1 MDLTGIIAISGKP
14 GLYKVL
20 AQGKN
25 NIIVESLEDKKRVP
39 AYASDRISALD
50 DISIYTYDDDKP
62 LREIFTSIFEKEKGK
77 ETISHKEDQ
86 NKLKAYLIEVLPNFD
101 QERVYGSDIKKIFQ
115 WYNLLLKAGALI
127 PEVKE
132 DKKAAKADSSAEGK
146 EKKPA
151 AKTTAKKAAE
161 EGEKEEKAPAK
172 KAPAKKT
179 AATATK
185 SATAAKAPAAKAPA
199 KANAK
204 ATSAKKVAA
213 PKTGSSRGK

>member
-1 MDLTGIIAISGKP
+1 MNLTGIIAISGKP

-62 LREIFTSIFEKEKGK
+62 LKEIFVSIFEKEKGK

-101 QERVYGSDIKKIFQ
+101 QERVYASDIKKIFQ
-115 WYNLLLKAGALI
+115 WYNLLLKAGALV
-127 PEVKE
+127 PDEKE
-132 DKKAAKADSSAEGK
+132 EKEAAPAK
-146 EKKPA
+146 EKKA
-151 AKTTAKKAAE
+151 TKTATKKEDAE
-161 EGEKEEKAPAK
+161 TKEEKAPAK
-172 KAPAKKT
+172 KTPAKKAAAPK
-179 AATATK
+179 AATTK
-185 SATAAKAPAAKAPA
+185 TPAAKAPA
-199 KANAK
+199 KASAK

>member
-1 MDLTGIIAISGKP
+1 MNLTGIIAISGKP

-50 DISIYTYDDDKP
+50 DISIYTYDEDKP
-62 LREIFTSIFEKEKGK
+62 LREIFTSIYEKENGK

-101 QERVYGSDIKKIFQ
+101 QERVYASDIKKIFQ
-115 WYNLLLKAGALI
+115 WYNLLFKAGALI
-127 PEVKE
+127 LDEEVKE
-132 DKKAAKADSSAEGK
+132 EAATAEAPKAKKAAKAK
-146 EKKPA
+146 ETDA
-151 AKTTAKKAAE
+151 TADE
-161 EGEKEEKAPAK
+161 TKAPAK
-172 KAPAKKT
+172 KAPAKKAT
-179 AATATK
+179 TATK
-185 SATAAKAPAAKAPA
+185 SATAKAPAAAKGPA
-199 KANAK
+199 KAAGK
-204 ATSAKKVAA
+204 TTSAKKVAA

>member
-1 MDLTGIIAISGKP
+1 MNLTGIIAISGKP

-62 LREIFTSIFEKEKGK
+62 LKEIFISIFEKEKGK

-101 QERVYGSDIKKIFQ
+101 QERVYASDIKKIFQ
-115 WYNLLLKAGALI
+115 WYNLLLKAGALV
-127 PEVKE
+127 PEEKE
-132 DKKAAKADSSAEGK
+132 EKDAAPAK
-146 EKKPA
+146 EKKAPKTA
-151 AKTTAKKAAE
+151 AKKEDAE
-161 EGEKEEKAPAK
+161 ATEEKAPAK
-172 KAPAKKT
+172 KAPAKKAAAPK
-179 AATATK
+179 AATAKT
-185 SATAAKAPAAKAPA
+185 PAAKAPA
-199 KANAK
+199 KASAK

>member
-1 MDLTGIIAISGKP
+1 MNLTGIIAISGKP

-25 NIIVESLEDKKRVP
+25 NIIVESLDDKKRVP

-62 LREIFTSIFEKEKGK
+62 LKEIFTSIFEKEKGK

-101 QERVYGSDIKKIFQ
+101 QERVYASDIKKIFQ
-115 WYNLLLKAGALI
+115 WYNLLLKAGALV
-127 PEVKE
+127 PEEKE
-132 DKKAAKADSSAEGK
+132 EKEAAPAK
-146 EKKPA
+146 EKKATKTA
-151 AKTTAKKAAE
+151 AKKEDAE
-161 EGEKEEKAPAK
+161 TKEEKAPAK
-172 KAPAKKT
+172 KAPAKK
-179 AATATK
+179 AATPKAAT
-185 SATAAKAPAAKAPA
+185 AKAPAAKAPA
-199 KANAK
+199 KASAK

>member
-1 MDLTGIIAISGKP
+1 MNLTGIIAISGKP

-50 DISIYTYDDDKP
+50 DISVYTYDDDKP
-62 LREIFTSIFEKEKGK
+62 LKEIFTSIFEKEKGK

-101 QERVYGSDIKKIFQ
+101 QERVYASDIKKIFQ
-115 WYNLLLKAGALI
+115 WYNLLLKAGALV
-127 PEVKE
+127 PEEKE
-132 DKKAAKADSSAEGK
+132 EAAPAK
-146 EKKPA
+146 EKKATKTA
-151 AKTTAKKAAE
+151 AKKEDAAAT
-161 EGEKEEKAPAK
+161 EEKAPAK
-172 KAPAKKT
+172 KAPAKKAAAPK
-179 AATATK
+179 AAT
-185 SATAAKAPAAKAPA
+185 AKAPAAKAPGKAAA
-199 KANAK
+199 KT
-204 ATSAKKVAA
+204 TSAKKVAA